1 MSSDKDARADR
12 MPHGD
17 AERARAYSRGG
28 GTTQAATVQCRWSGF
43 WQGFLLC
50 DEDSQF
56 PCFSLALR
64 SHLVGWASEGSECL
78 LAVKSNLRREVWQ
91 QLPV

>member
-1 MSSDKDARADR
+1 MIARLMEMQKEPVLIPEVVALL
-12 MPHGD
+12 
-17 AERARAYSRGG
+17 S
-28 GTTQAATVQCRWSGF
+28 QAALVHCRWSGF

-50 DEDSQF
+50 DEDSQS

-64 SHLVGWASEGSECL
+64 SHLVGWVSEGSECL